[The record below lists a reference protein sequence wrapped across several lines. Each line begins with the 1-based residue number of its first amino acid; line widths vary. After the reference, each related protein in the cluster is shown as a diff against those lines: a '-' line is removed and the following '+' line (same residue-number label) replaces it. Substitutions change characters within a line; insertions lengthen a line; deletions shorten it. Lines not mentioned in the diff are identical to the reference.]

1 MIDTRSALNR
11 HIRYSIA
18 AILLLGGGA
27 LAASLFVPV
36 AGAVLA
42 SGQVVVEHSLRK
54 VQHATGGVVGKLLVS
69 EGQKVRQ
76 GDLLVRLDD
85 TSTRANLAI
94 IVNEMTALMARRAR
108 LTAERDGR
116 ETMPLPDA
124 LAALAER
131 DSDVQAMAQG
141 ECRLFEAR
149 RATRAGQKAQLR
161 ERIDQLKE
169 EASGIALQ
177 LKSLA
182 DQRAVAEFE
191 LKDLQDLLQKNLI
204 QRPRVT
210 QIQREVIRID
220 GAIGEAQAKL
230 AQTRGRT
237 AEIELQMLQVDTD
250 HVTEV
255 SRDLREAE
263 TKIGE
268 LTERRIAAEDQ
279 LSRVDIRAP
288 ISGQVHQLTVHTVG
302 GVVTPGETMMQVVPE
317 NERLVVEGKV
327 SPNDIDEVRIGQ
339 EARIR
344 FTAFNTATTPDI
356 SGVVTRV
363 AGDLTREQQS
373 GVSYYVLAVD
383 ITADQLDKLG
393 ALQLLPGMPAELH
406 LKTGERTI
414 GSFLLKPLMD
424 HMRRSMREN

>member
-124 LAALAER
+124 LASLAER

-141 ECRLFEAR
+141 ERRLFEAR

-161 ERIDQLKE
+161 ERIDQLRE

-363 AGDLTREQQS
+363 AGDLTREPQS